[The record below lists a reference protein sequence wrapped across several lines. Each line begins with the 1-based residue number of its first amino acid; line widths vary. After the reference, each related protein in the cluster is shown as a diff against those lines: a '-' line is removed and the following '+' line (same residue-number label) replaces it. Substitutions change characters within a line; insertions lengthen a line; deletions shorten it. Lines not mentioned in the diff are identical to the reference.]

1 MTVGT
6 KVGTRSSGGYDLAT
20 TDFLT
25 EARIRSAK
33 PKDHPYKLR
42 DGGGLFL
49 LVTPANTR
57 LWRLR
62 YKVRGRES
70 MLGLGSY
77 PATSLKA
84 ARARRA
90 VLRAAL
96 EAGKNPAA
104 ERRAEKE
111 SSANTFETLAREW
124 LAHVCDRGCLTKAAF
139 FLSIDG
145 FPGLQQEGKRN
156 SLSTPKFPTHRPR
169 RVPLRQPPERRAAA
183 ISPETRRNLVS

>member
-1 MTVGT
+1 M
-6 KVGTRSSGGYDLAT
+6 
-20 TDFLT
+20 
-25 EARIRSAK
+25 
-33 PKDHPYKLR
+33 R

-49 LVTPANTR
+49 LITPANAR

-70 MLGLGSY
+70 MLGLGTY

-90 VLRAAL
+90 EMRSAL

-104 ERRAEKE
+104 ERRAERA

-124 LAHVCDRGCLTKAAF
+124 LAKQPFAHTARDRA
-139 FLSIDG
+139 IDG
-145 FPGLQQEGKRN
+145 AGPLCL
-156 SLSTPKFPTHRPR
+156 SL
-169 RVPLRQPPERRAAA
+169 AAKSA
-183 ISPETRRNLVS
+183 PAAE